1 MGTRAL
7 LRFENERKLRL
18 IGRVIYAIF
27 VVSLV
32 GIYPVSAA
40 TTSAQLQSP
49 SLLGSVNYDHGT
61 VVWER
66 LERRT
71 IAPRTITRYSAALRP
86 GRSKVVSH
94 GRPGLAELIVSY
106 SQRDGGPVRSH
117 LLSRTIV
124 AISKPRIVLEGG
136 DAALAIVHLDA
147 VMRRVMHM
155 VATAYTA
162 DTSGGSGWTAIGRR
176 AGYGIVAVDPRVI
189 PLGTRLYIPG
199 YGMAIA
205 GDTGGAIVGLRIDL
219 GFDSYRSAI
228 DFGRRD
234 VTVYQLK

>member
-1 MGTRAL
+1 
-7 LRFENERKLRL
+7 
-18 IGRVIYAIF
+18 VIYAI
-27 VVSLV
+27 VIVSLV
-32 GIYPVSAA
+32 AVYPVSAA
-40 TTSAQLQSP
+40 TTSSQS
-49 SLLGSVNYDHGT
+49 SSVLGSVDYDHGT

-66 LERRT
+66 LERRP
-71 IAPRTITRYSAALRP
+71 IRQHTITRYSTALRT

-94 GRPGLAELIVSY
+94 GRPGLAELIISY

-117 LLSRTIV
+117 VLSRTV
-124 AISKPRIVLEGG
+124 VTVPKPRIVLEGG
-136 DAALAIVHLDA
+136 DAALAMIHLDA

>member
-1 MGTRAL
+1 VEVAL
-7 LRFENERKLRL
+7 FRFENERKLRL
-18 IGRVIYAIF
+18 IGRVMYAVF
-27 VVSLV
+27 LVSLFA
-32 GIYPVSAA
+32 IYPVSAA
-40 TTSAQLQSP
+40 TTSAQSQSP

-71 IAPRTITRYSAALRP
+71 LKSRTITRYSTALRP

-94 GRPGLAELIVSY
+94 GRPGLVELIVSY
-106 SQRDGGPVRSH
+106 SQRDGGPVRRH
-117 LLSRTIV
+117 VLSRTV
-124 AISKPRIVLEGG
+124 VVVPKPRIVLEGG
-136 DAALAIVHLDA
+136 DAALAMIHLDS
-147 VMRRVMHM
+147 VMRHVMHM

-162 DTSGGSGWTAIGRR
+162 ATSGGSGWTAIGRR

>member
-1 MGTRAL
+1 MYAL
-7 LRFENERKLRL
+7 
-18 IGRVIYAIF
+18 F
-27 VVSLV
+27 VVSLI

-40 TTSAQLQSP
+40 TTSPA
-49 SLLGSVNYDHGT
+49 LLGSVSYDHGT
-61 VVWER
+61 VIWER
-66 LERRT
+66 LERRS
-71 IAPRTITRYSAALRP
+71 IVPRTITRYSTALRP
-86 GRSKVVSH
+86 GHSKVVSH

-106 SQRDGGPVRSH
+106 SQRDGGSVLSH
-117 LLSRTIV
+117 VLSRTVIRKP
-124 AISKPRIVLEGG
+124 KPRIVLQGG
-136 DAALAIVHLDA
+136 DAALAMIHLDA
-147 VMRRVMHM
+147 VMHSVMTM

-162 DTSGGSGWTAIGRR
+162 GSAGGSGWTAIGRR

-205 GDTGGAIVGLRIDL
+205 GDTGGAIVGRRIDL
-219 GFDSYRSAI
+219 GFDSYQGAI

>member
-1 MGTRAL
+1 M
-7 LRFENERKLRL
+7 
-18 IGRVIYAIF
+18 IGRV
-27 VVSLV
+27 VLGVLLVSLV
-32 GIYPVSAA
+32 AIYPVSAA
-40 TTSAQLQSP
+40 TKPAQAQSP
-49 SLLGSVNYDHGT
+49 SLLGSVNYDNGT
-61 VVWER
+61 LVWER
-66 LERRT
+66 LERRMVEPKT
-71 IAPRTITRYSAALRP
+71 VTRYSPALRP

-94 GRPGLAELIVSY
+94 GRPGLVELIVSY
-106 SQRDGGPVRSH
+106 SQRDGGEVRSH
-117 LLSRTIV
+117 VLSRTV
-124 AISKPRIVLEGG
+124 VTAAKPRIVVEGG
-136 DAALAIVHLDA
+136 DAALAMIHLDS

-162 DTSGGSGWTAIGRR
+162 DTSGGSGWTALGRR
-176 AGYGIVAVDPRVI
+176 AGYGIVAVDPRII

-199 YGMAIA
+199 YGMAVA